1 MKKLFVICAIAL
13 VPALASADKTFTG
26 TKDGAWDCAKEPNVR
41 IMRGQGTYTFKGAC
55 TAITVQG
62 GNNKLTIESV
72 DSLQIT
78 GGGNQITVGTL
89 DSVAI
94 VGANN
99 SVTWKKA
106 KSGDKPK
113 SSAVGSDNKVNQ
125 GG

>member
-1 MKKLFVICAIAL
+1 MKKLFVVCAIAFL
-13 VPALASADKTFTG
+13 PALASADKTFTG
-26 TKDGAWDCAKEPNVR
+26 TKDGAWDCAKEPSVR
-41 IMRGQGTYTFKGAC
+41 ILRGEGTFIFKGAC
-55 TAITVQG
+55 KAITVQG

-72 DSLQIT
+72 DALQIT

-99 SVTWKKA
+99 QVTWKKA
-106 KSGDKPK
+106 KSGEKPK
-113 SSAVGSDNKVNQ
+113 SSAVGQDNKVNQ